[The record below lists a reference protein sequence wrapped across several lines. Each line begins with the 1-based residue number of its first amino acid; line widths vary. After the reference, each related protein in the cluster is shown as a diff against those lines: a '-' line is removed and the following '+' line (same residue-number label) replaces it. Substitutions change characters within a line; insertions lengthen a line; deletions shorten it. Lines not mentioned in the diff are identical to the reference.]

1 MNITLEMILTKFFNE
16 YPDAHPVQPVSPALM
31 ERSMLGI
38 QLLPR
43 HCNTLP
49 EEFLYVT
56 DQIYYSAK
64 IQIKRTRA
72 NIPVIKITDICY
84 VL

>member
-43 HCNTLP
+43 HCNALS

-56 DQIYYSAK
+56 DK
-64 IQIKRTRA
+64 I
-72 NIPVIKITDICY
+72 
-84 VL
+84 